1 MKISEVP
8 EKYKIYDIHLSN
20 KDTFSI
26 TGEQKI
32 ALLKSKNSFVE
43 LQDGAI
49 INKNFIVDMM
59 LNIDETRDSVIKHKP
74 KILLDIVS

>member
-74 KILLDIVS
+74 KILLDKLI